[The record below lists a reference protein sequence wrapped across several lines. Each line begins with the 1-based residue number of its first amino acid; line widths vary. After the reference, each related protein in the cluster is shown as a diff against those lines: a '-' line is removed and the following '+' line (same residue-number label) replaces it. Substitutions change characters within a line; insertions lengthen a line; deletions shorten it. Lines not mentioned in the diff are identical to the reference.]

1 MATEP
6 LSAAAPRRR
15 SALDQRA
22 LLWLIPAAVY
32 YGFLLCAGS
41 NGLFGPVMHGLTF
54 NSMLLHLL
62 HGQLDVD
69 PAAVGDEGFLRDGL
83 VYAYFGIFPALFR
96 AIFLWVPNFAGV
108 DFTRISCLAA
118 VTLMAA
124 AKVMSV
130 RLMWRHAGARARP
143 LLFSAMIVAILV
155 SGPQIEFLRPS
166 IYQEAELWAGAL
178 SAIFVYLVLHG
189 LAGEGGFTARLLN
202 AMALVAGLCLLTRV
216 SNAIGLYAA
225 FGLIWLCVVG
235 RAFKSRQSLLRLASP
250 VVIVLGFVAITALVN
265 AGRWGNPL
273 VFADFSK
280 ALINEQYPD
289 RLSRL
294 QLYGEFNLSRIGYGL
309 SYYFAPF
316 WVWRDA
322 AGNFLWQG
330 FENGYSACC
339 SELPPSSFLVC
350 DPLLIGLC
358 VYGAAIA
365 LRGDAAGRRL
375 MIAAAGFGLFIPVF
389 LMLTAFGT
397 SYRYRMEFYPFF
409 ELFAFLGF
417 ARLAGR
423 PGGRGPAVVTVTA
436 GAGVVTAHAIWLLY
450 MLSPL
455 GPAGLALGPLGIV
468 DFYRSLFP

>member
-1 MATEP
+1 MAAEQ
-6 LSAAAPRRR
+6 LSPATPRRPF
-15 SALDQRA
+15 ALDQHV
-22 LLWLIPAAVY
+22 LFWLVPAAVY

-41 NGLFGPVMHGLTF
+41 SGLFGPVMHGLTF

-62 HGQLDVD
+62 HGQFDVD
-69 PAAVGDEGFLRDGL
+69 PAAVGDEGYLRDGL
-83 VYAYFGIFPALFR
+83 IYSYFGIFPALFR
-96 AIFLWVPNFAGV
+96 VLVLWVPNFAGT
-108 DFTRISCLAA
+108 DFTRISCLSA
-118 VTLMAA
+118 VVVMAA
-124 AKVMSV
+124 AKVISV
-130 RLMWRHAGARARP
+130 RLLWRQAGAQARP
-143 LLFSAMIVAILV
+143 LLLSAMIVAILV

-178 SAIFVYLVLHG
+178 SAIFVYFVLRGLVG
-189 LAGEGGFTARLLN
+189 DGGFTARLLN

-225 FGLIWLCVVG
+225 FGLVWLWVVWL
-235 RAFKSRQSLLRLASP
+235 AFRTRRDLAKFAVP
-250 VVIVLGFVAITALVN
+250 LVIALCFVAATALIN

-280 ALINEQYPD
+280 ALINVQYPD
-289 RLSRL
+289 RIGRL
-294 QLYGEFNLSRIGYGL
+294 QLYGEFNLHRIGYGL

-339 SELPPSSFLVC
+339 SELPPSSFIVC

-358 VYGAAIA
+358 IYGAATA
-365 LRGDAAGRRL
+365 LRERTGCRLPIVAAGL
-375 MIAAAGFGLFIPVF
+375 GLLVPIF

-409 ELFAFLGF
+409 ELFALLGF
-417 ARLAGR
+417 ARLAVRPTGR
-423 PGGRGPAVVTVTA
+423 APVVVAATA
-436 GAGVVTAHAIWLLY
+436 GAGVVTAHAMWLLY

>member
-1 MATEP
+1 
-6 LSAAAPRRR
+6 
-15 SALDQRA
+15 
-22 LLWLIPAAVY
+22 LLR
-32 YGFLLCAGS
+32 GRF
-41 NGLFGPVMHGLTF
+41 
-54 NSMLLHLL
+54 
-62 HGQLDVD
+62 DVD
-69 PAAVGDEGFLRDGL
+69 PAAVGDEGYLRDGA

-96 AIFLWVPNFAGV
+96 ALFLWVPNFATV
-108 DFTRISCLAA
+108 DFTRTACLIA

-124 AKVMSV
+124 AKLMSA
-130 RLMWRHAGARARP
+130 RLLWRQAGARARP
-143 LLFSAMIVAILV
+143 LLLAAIVVAILV

-178 SAIFVYLVLHG
+178 SAVFVYLVLRG
-189 LAGEGGFTARLLN
+189 LAGDDGFTFRLLN

-216 SNAIGLYAA
+216 SNATGLYAA
-225 FGLIWLCVVG
+225 FGLVWLCVVW
-235 RAFKSRQSLLRLASP
+235 RAFRSRQQSLARFVAP
-250 VVIVLGFVAITALVN
+250 VVIPLGFVAATALIN

-273 VFADFSK
+273 VFADFGK
-280 ALINEQYPD
+280 ALINDQYPD
-289 RLSRL
+289 RLGRL
-294 QLYGEFNLSRIGYGL
+294 QLYGEFNLARIGYGL

-330 FENGYSACC
+330 FENGYSSCC
-339 SELPPSSFLVC
+339 SELPPSSFLIC

-358 VYGAAIA
+358 VYGAATA
-365 LRGDAAGRRL
+365 LRDGAGRRQL
-375 MIAAAGFGLFIPVF
+375 TVAAGFGLFVPIF

-417 ARLAGR
+417 ARLAAR
-423 PGGRGPAVVTVTA
+423 PTERAPIVVAVTA
-436 GAGVVTAHAIWLLY
+436 GAGVVTGHAVWLLY

-455 GPAGLALGPLGIV
+455 GPAGRVLGPLGIV